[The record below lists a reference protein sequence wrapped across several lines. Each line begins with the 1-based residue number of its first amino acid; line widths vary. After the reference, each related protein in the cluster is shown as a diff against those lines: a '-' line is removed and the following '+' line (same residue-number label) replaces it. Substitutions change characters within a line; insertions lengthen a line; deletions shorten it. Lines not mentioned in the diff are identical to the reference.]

1 MTPYHSGI
9 AFEPRPLVAQ
19 EADNACRTFTPEQT
33 IQKKLNHEIDPFD
46 CDDAYKE
53 IIDASSGRRL
63 HLPMSIVA
71 RYTVPS
77 QDTLPPEQ
85 EFAPEQEQPR
95 YRDPARDAARSSLY
109 EKKFI
114 DASPSEHTHLDGLRH
129 LIVDNN
135 EDKNDSQG
143 DIHPPHESV
152 DHEIHTP
159 SPPNKT
165 NLYVNAPIEIE
176 MLGKKRV
183 LRPATVLDIYGIE
196 NGKNRVHA
204 RLDGPHKTELT
215 VHEDKVILI
224 ADSAHPP
231 GARRAQVCHDARP
244 TYTSCDGASQDHSL
258 PNYTDESSDE
268 EDEIPINGRSTF
280 QKTEHVPYDH
290 PNLYELL
297 ERTITDLR
305 AKQKYATRNPVLGW
319 KVEYKPRIN
328 GVARDGDWYVTS
340 PSKKGYRSLRTLRDA
355 LLK

>member
-19 EADNACRTFTPEQT
+19 EADNACRKFAPEQT
-33 IQKKLNHEIDPFD
+33 IQKKLNHAMDPFD

-63 HLPMSIVA
+63 HLPLSIVA

-85 EFAPEQEQPR
+85 EFTPEQEQSR
-95 YRDPARDAARSSLY
+95 HQEPARGSARNGLCN
-109 EKKFI
+109 KNFI
-114 DASPSEHTHLDGLRH
+114 DTPPGERIHLDAPQR
-129 LIVDNN
+129 IVVDNN
-135 EDKNDSQG
+135 DHPDPAQRDSQEFVS
-143 DIHPPHESV
+143 ESV

-224 ADSAHPP
+224 TD
-231 GARRAQVCHDARP
+231 C
-244 TYTSCDGASQDHSL
+244 ASQDHSL

-268 EDEIPINGRSTF
+268 EYEIPINGRSTF

>member
-19 EADNACRTFTPEQT
+19 EADNACRKFAPEQT

-95 YRDPARDAARSSLY
+95 YQDPARDAARNSLCD
-109 EKKFI
+109 KNFI
-114 DASPSEHTHLDGLRH
+114 DASPSERTISTVFDISSSTTTTDR
-129 LIVDNN
+129 
-135 EDKNDSQG
+135 NDSQG

-215 VHEDKVILI
+215 VHEDKVYPHHRLCTR
-224 ADSAHPP
+224 S
-231 GARRAQVCHDARP
+231 
-244 TYTSCDGASQDHSL
+244 TDHSL

-305 AKQKYATRNPVLGW
+305 AKQEYATRNPVLGW

-328 GVARDGDWYVTS
+328 GVVRDGDWYVTS